1 MKNGTHVPY
10 SIDITQPQSPPPQP
24 PSKKCIENLH
34 SCTGTIKT
42 TRSVIR
48 RNGMLLTAP
57 GSETTSTPVTNDIFI
72 LINSKHI

>member
-10 SIDITQPQSPPPQP
+10 SIESHNPNPPQP

-57 GSETTSTPVTNDIFI
+57 GSETTCTPVTNDIFI